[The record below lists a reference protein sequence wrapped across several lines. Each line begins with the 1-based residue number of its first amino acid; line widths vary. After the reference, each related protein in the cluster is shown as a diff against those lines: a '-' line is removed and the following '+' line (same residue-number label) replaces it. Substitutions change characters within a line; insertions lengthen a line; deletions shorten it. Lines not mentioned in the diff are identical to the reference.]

1 MNISER
7 KRIKEL
13 YRLLKP
19 IIAYPSKE
27 SSVKYQEYIPTLLDK
42 LLDILSICSNGIE
55 NHSNAD
61 INTLYLELIQN
72 IELPNDMECIHFAT
86 ASLILDGTIS
96 QDIDVSYTIFDK
108 VFQSVEQSYMFMLSS
123 LGRLILAIGYDNL
136 NYSNVYDAVLAIYNC
151 LCYHIDKYP
160 TKQYDFELF
169 FVEYICTILY
179 LVIEEFKKN
188 EVVQKRN

>member
-13 YRLLKP
+13 YRLLNP
-19 IIAYPSKE
+19 IVAYPNG
-27 SSVKYQEYIPTLLDK
+27 SSSIKYQEYIPALLDK
-42 LLDILSICSNGIE
+42 LLKVLSVCSNGIE
-55 NHSNAD
+55 NYSNAD

-72 IELPNDMECIHFAT
+72 IELPSDMECIHSVN

-96 QDIDVSYTIFDK
+96 QDIDVSYTIFNR
-108 VFQSVEQSYMFMLSS
+108 VFQNSEQSYMFMVSS

-136 NYSNVYDAVLAIYNC
+136 NYSNIYNAVLAIYNC

-169 FVEYICTILY
+169 FVEHICTILY
-179 LVIEEFKKN
+179 LIIKEFKKN
-188 EVVQKRN
+188 EVVQK